1 MQRTMIAST
10 VLTLGALTLGTGIA
24 LAQPASPP
32 PASDTGISAQASAP
46 ADAPDAT
53 DEQATAPEDGA
64 AAVVA
69 GSAGAAVAVD
79 VQTASDSPPD
89 AEELAKQKRA
99 ERKAKRKAQCLAV
112 NVGKPKDC

>member
-1 MQRTMIAST
+1 MLRTMIAST
-10 VLTLGALTLGTGIA
+10 VLTLGTGIA
-24 LAQPASPP
+24 LAQPASPS
-32 PASDTGISAQASAP
+32 PASNIDTSAQTSAP

-64 AAVVA
+64 AAAASAVVA
-69 GSAGAAVAVD
+69 GSTGAAVAAD

-99 ERKAKRKAQCLAV
+99 EKKAKRKAQCLAV